1 MIKYNNN
8 NTIYD
13 WYFDTSNLIK
23 VYRNNAVCYYKVA
36 GSSPTAQTPC
46 FAVVDDITQYHDTEF
61 VDVFDNAT
69 EKWYKLNN
77 LNQFEEY
84 GIYAS
89 GRTECQ
95 SAPSRLPSGYTELVD
110 FTVPMVHDVY
120 GASAFTVPNNL
131 QEDYKYTFEFT
142 PLDFYTTSYYGDIV
156 DNDGGVEFKKFGICK
171 WDNGWGPVANRGCIS
186 LFNYRMDSRNVDS
199 SPMVGKV
206 AFYENSRTKVV
217 TNLHNYTLGQGAD
230 LLIESEGHE
239 TYSGTSTMTWS
250 SATIATGIYD
260 MPLFSTINGNNNN
273 SWYSANLKFHNFK
286 VETSG
291 GTAVYD
297 YVPCKRDSDNKVG
310 VYDIVNN
317 AFYAPSAFTLTA
329 GEEVTPQQDCVTTYK
344 GKLTIDGDYEYEWNG
359 NSWNNLGEITG
370 SSKTNNFT
378 IEDIGESGDTSN
390 FSDGDYVVISFKN
403 HNNPKEPQ
411 YMMSYYTDGTYNR
424 AGNFSANTGSN
435 TITPSTIIDAAV
447 WKLEGT
453 ATANTY
459 YIKNVN
465 TGEYF
470 GYQNTATTNSF
481 YLVDESQKAPILLD
495 DYDGA
500 IGLIE
505 MKQLAGSYFGG
516 YGLNQLYGYTYQLNW
531 LNNDSGSESDF
542 YTDDGHALYTMYKVN
557 NGAVD
562 YPKYYADKSEPE
574 NYVTFDTMEE
584 ALAYECPWVGMVAFI
599 DGERY
604 TFDSTNTWVK
614 VLEYYKVEDVTPN
627 AASGWT
633 ITQSATYNPNS
644 SYYDDF
650 DLETTST
657 SNSYKVAK
665 VTIFGYEDFT
675 YYLRTSG
682 YSSDNFVVA
691 TNVDELSTDPTSISY
706 NDPRAI
712 TNTFSWNK
720 APKSAVNLS
729 NYRRVTYNN
738 LDKNVEHTFYVIFY
752 GRTRNNVVGNATIL
766 IPKDQTNENWEQVTF
781 SASTN
786 VSGTSKN
793 LYIDG
798 NNSTSGGTNYFYR
811 RWIVGLPSG
820 SHTSYTNY
828 SNYNYCP
835 SVSSATFTSVAGDV
849 RSVNYIYDSI
859 SNKTLQIRL
868 VDNNSNVLTPS
879 ETVYYTLYKYNACNI
894 STNGTSNYP
903 RSESMP
909 IGGKF
914 RFTQSSNRHYIYGYQ
929 LQTALNT
936 DFYTDNY
943 NSTFDIVY
951 SKLNDEA
958 VTITYVTYDPNDA
971 ETPAFETKVTWPY
984 NGGTTSSTTLT
995 SCDIPYTYSYT
1006 VSQTSN
1012 MFSANSQ
1019 TFTAG
1024 QAARTVTFT
1033 LYPNNREF
1041 ASVADME
1048 AYLYAW
1054 EGMKATV
1061 NGTKYKY
1068 ENGEWVENTHS
1079 LPDVPFSVNYNAKT
1093 YNATTKTFAKTEG
1106 QLVDVD
1112 VTITAGT
1119 PTLHDTYVTVVVN
1132 TRGVITGYQN
1142 YFNRDNS
1149 NPNITIVSKL
1159 RTDGTYCHVFA
1170 NRDSN
1175 YNWMYR
1181 PTSSRLAF
1189 HGSSQ
1194 IDGTSVTT
1202 QPVIESIRVDSNRL
1216 LRFNNYTDNTTT
1228 TSSNFSYGNINTGGF
1243 AFLAGY
1249 ANNTGEWFQ
1258 GDFYWIYMSQTTLT
1272 DEQIQQVID
1281 YNENL

>member
-1 MIKYNNN
+1 MIKYNLQNIN
-8 NTIYD
+8 D
-13 WYFDTSNLIK
+13 WNFGDDNIIK
-23 VYRNNAVCYYKVA
+23 VYYDNAVCYYKVA

-95 SAPSRLPSGYTELVD
+95 SAPSRLPSGYTEVEYVENTTQGAFINLGVQL
-110 FTVPMVHDVY
+110 Y
-120 GASAFTVPNNL
+120 GAVGNSYTITAKYKSEFMPNWSSGEYL
-131 QEDYKYTFEFT
+131 QT
-142 PLDFYTTSYYGDIV
+142 II
-156 DNDGGVEFKKFGICK
+156 N
-171 WDNGWGPVANRGCIS
+171 
-186 LFNYRMDSRNVDS
+186 
-199 SPMVGKV
+199 
-206 AFYENSRTKVV
+206 
-217 TNLHNYTLGQGAD
+217 
-230 LLIESEGHE
+230 SEGVSNPYNGMVFR
-239 TYSGTSTMTWS
+239 YSYQTHVLEVS
-250 SATIATGIYD
+250 
-260 MPLFSTINGNNNN
+260 GNNNGATWSN
-273 SWYSANLKFHNFK
+273 VDNGDGTSSVTISCSSTIISDQVPLGLFASYDGNYNTPYRWSKTAFYSVQVTLNNIL
-286 VETSG
+286 VR
-291 GTAVYD
+291 D
-297 YVPCKRDSDNKVG
+297 LVPCKRDNDEMVG
-310 VYDIVNN
+310 MYDIVNN
-317 AFYAPSAFTLTA
+317 VFYFPSNYTTYQLTA

-344 GKLTIDGDYEYEWNG
+344 GKLTIDDDYEYEWNG

-378 IEDIGESGDTSN
+378 IEYIGESGDTSN

-411 YMMSYYTDGTYNR
+411 YMMSYFNDGTYNR

-516 YGLNQLYGYTYQLNW
+516 YGLNQLYSYTYQLNW
-531 LNNDSGSESDF
+531 YNNASGSESAF
-542 YTDDGHALYTMYKVN
+542 YAYDGNALYTMYKVN

-562 YPKYYADKSEPE
+562 YPKYYVDKSEPE

-657 SNSYKVAK
+657 SHSYKIAK

-682 YSSDNFVVA
+682 HSSENYVVA
-691 TNVDELSTDPTSISY
+691 TNVDELSTDPTSMSY
-706 NDPRAI
+706 NDYRAI
-712 TNTFSWNK
+712 TNTYGWNK

-738 LDKNVEHTFYVIFY
+738 LDNTVEHTFYVIFY
-752 GRTRNNVVGNATIL
+752 GRTRSSIVGNATIL

-914 RFTQSSNRHYIYGYQ
+914 IFTQSSNRHYIYGYQ

-936 DFYTDNY
+936 YFYTDNY

-971 ETPAFETKVTWPY
+971 ETPAFETTVTWPY
-984 NGGTTSSTTLT
+984 SGGTTSSTTLT
-995 SCDIPYTYSYT
+995 SCDVPYTYSYT

-1012 MFSANSQ
+1012 MFSADSQ

-1068 ENGEWVENTHS
+1068 ENGEWVEEAYTQYEYIASQMGNYRYKFNTNFYPTTANTIEIKMEMFGIS
-1079 LPDVPFSVNYNAKT
+1079 IDWGRIIGWSTCVGDTCDTKQFRFTTVTSKYQIIVRRGSTNGTSYRQTIGENVPITVKMPLSGASGTYNSGTTSDYTFNYNNNT
-1093 YNATTKTFAKTEG
+1093 SFTLPSTVPMHIWGIG
-1106 QLVDVD
+1106 QDSDNKYAAVCKIYYIKVYDENNNV
-1112 VTITAGT
+1112 VK
-1119 PTLHDTYVTVVVN
+1119 HYVP
-1132 TRGVITGYQN
+1132 
-1142 YFNRDNS
+1142 S
-1149 NPNITIVSKL
+1149 
-1159 RTDGTYCHVFA
+1159 
-1170 NRDSN
+1170 DSN
-1175 YNWMYR
+1175 
-1181 PTSSRLAF
+1181 
-1189 HGSSQ
+1189 GSPCFYE
-1194 IDGTSVTT
+1194 IVDGEYVLDTWT
-1202 QPVIESIRVDSNRL
+1202 
-1216 LRFNNYTDNTTT
+1216 
-1228 TSSNFSYGNINTGGF
+1228 TGGTH
-1243 AFLAGY
+1243 G
-1249 ANNTGEWFQ
+1249 
-1258 GDFYWIYMSQTTLT
+1258 TLT
-1272 DEQIQQVID
+1272 LGPIV
-1281 YNENL
+1281 